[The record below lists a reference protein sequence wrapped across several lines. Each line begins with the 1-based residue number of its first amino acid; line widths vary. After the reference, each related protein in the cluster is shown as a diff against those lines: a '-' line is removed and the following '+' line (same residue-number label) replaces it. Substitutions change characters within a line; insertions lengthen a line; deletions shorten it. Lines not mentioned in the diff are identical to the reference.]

1 MTRRLVP
8 FLAFIGISAAQTTD
22 FTRDVE
28 PVLKKRCQACH
39 GAAMQQN
46 GLRLD
51 DGESALKGGY
61 SGAAIMPGKSGQSR
75 LVERISSNEKAKMM
89 PPGGARLSAAEIAM
103 ISKWIDEGAKW
114 PLSVKAKSGQGKTM
128 HWAFQILTKPA
139 SPAVQNRAWVRN
151 PIDSF
156 VLARLEAEGI
166 APSHEANKT
175 TLIRRLKLDLTGL
188 PPTPA
193 EVSEFL
199 SDNRPD
205 AYERLADKFL
215 ASPHYGEKWARQW
228 LDLARYADSDGYE
241 KDQIRPMA
249 WRWRQWVIDALNK
262 DMPFDQFTIE
272 QLAGDMLPNAN
283 IEQRVATGFQRNTLT
298 NREAGVDR
306 EETRFEQIINRTNT
320 VGTVWL
326 GLTVGCAQCHD
337 HKFDPISQREYY
349 QLFSFFNSADDD
361 TIDAPIAGEMGPY
374 LRAKAE
380 YDIKRAELLE
390 KYGVADLQAKWETH
404 MRQAINDAGKDLE
417 FDFSL
422 TSMRAMFDHAT
433 RVLMMEPSKRRA
445 IDADRLTRYFIG
457 NIGPEF
463 GRDKEVSAKLKELRE
478 KLAPL
483 DAAFPSVTQAM
494 VMLPRDPDHEKTHI
508 HVRGDWKTNGIEVQP
523 GVLAIMPPMRA
534 GEPANR
540 LTFAQWLVSRENPL
554 TARVTVNRAWQELFG
569 KGIVRTSE
577 DFGVTGDKPS
587 HPQLLDWLASE
598 FLDQGYS
605 MKKLHKTIVMSA
617 AYRQSSKLRPE
628 LKDRDPDNTLLAR
641 QSRLRLAAE
650 QIRDSALWAGGILD
664 TRIGGKSVRP
674 PMPAGVAEL
683 GYGGSKWKESDGM
696 DRYRRGLYIHFQRTT
711 PYPQLMTFDAP
722 DSNTTCS
729 RRRASNTPLQA
740 LNLLNDPVFAEAYN
754 GIAMR
759 GLSEAQGGFRER
771 LDYLFALSLSRQ
783 PTASERE
790 RLGKY
795 LDQQTELL
803 RKEGK
808 PAAAIEQQA
817 WASVGRVLM
826 NLDEFITRE

>member
-1 MTRRLVP
+1 
-8 FLAFIGISAAQTTD
+8 
-22 FTRDVE
+22 
-28 PVLKKRCQACH
+28 
-39 GAAMQQN
+39 MQQN

-51 DGESALKGGY
+51 NGESALKGGY
-61 SGAAIMPGKSGQSR
+61 SGAAIVPGKSAQSP
-75 LVERISSNEKAKMM
+75 LLERVKSTEKGKMM
-89 PPGGARLSAAEIAM
+89 PPGGARLTSAEVAT
-103 ISKWIDEGAKW
+103 ISKWIDAGAKW
-114 PLSVKAKSGQGKTM
+114 PAGTKAAAAPAKSS
-128 HWAFQILTKPA
+128 HWAFQPVVRRTPPTVKTGGWA
-139 SPAVQNRAWVRN
+139 RN
-151 PIDSF
+151 PIDAF

-166 APSHEANKT
+166 APSTEAGKT

-193 EVSEFL
+193 EVAEFVA
-199 SDNRPD
+199 DKRPD
-205 AYERLADKFL
+205 AYERLVDKFL

-249 WRWRQWVIDALNK
+249 WRWRQWVIDAMNK

-272 QLAGDMLPNAN
+272 QLAGDMLPNASL
-283 IEQRVATGFQRNTLT
+283 EQKVATGFQRNTLT

-306 EETRFEQIINRTNT
+306 EETRFEQTVNRTNT
-320 VGTVWL
+320 VGTVWF
-326 GLTVGCAQCHD
+326 GLTLGCAQCHN
-337 HKFDPISQREYY
+337 HKYDPTTQQDYY
-349 QLFSFFNSADDD
+349 QVFSFFNSADED
-361 TIDAPIAGEMGPY
+361 TIDAPIPGEMGPY

-380 YDIKRAELLE
+380 YDRKRAELIG
-390 KYGVADLQAKWETH
+390 KYGVAEFQAQWESH
-404 MRQAINDAGKDLE
+404 MRQAITDAGKDLE

-433 RVLMMEPSKRRA
+433 RILMTEPAKRRPA
-445 IDADRLTRYFIG
+445 DADRLTRYFIA

-463 GRDKEVSAKLKELRE
+463 GRDKAVSAKMKELRE
-478 KLAPL
+478 KLAPI

-494 VMLPRDPDHEKTHI
+494 VLTPADPDHQKTHI
-508 HVRGDWKTNGIEVQP
+508 HVRGDWKTNGIEVKP
-523 GVLAIMPPMRA
+523 GAPAFLPPMPA
-534 GEPANR
+534 NMEANR
-540 LTFAQWLVSRENPL
+540 LGFARWLVSKENPL
-554 TARVTVNRAWQELFG
+554 TPRVTVNRAWQEFFG
-569 KGIVRTSE
+569 KGIVSTSE
-577 DFGVTGDKPS
+577 DFGKTGAPPS
-587 HPQLLDWLASE
+587 HPELLDWLASE
-598 FLDQGYS
+598 FQAQGYS

-617 AYRQSSKLRPE
+617 TYRQSSKVRVE
-628 LKDRDPDNTLLAR
+628 LKDKDPDNTLLAR
-641 QSRLRLAAE
+641 QTRMRLAAE

-664 TRIGGKSVRP
+664 TRVGGKSVRP

-683 GYGGSKWKESDGM
+683 SYGGSKWKESDGL

-740 LNLLNDPVFAEAYN
+740 LNLLNDPVFSEAYN
-754 GIAMR
+754 GIAVR
-759 GLSEAQGGFRER
+759 GLNEVQGGFGER
-771 LDYLFALSLSRQ
+771 LEYLFELSLSRK
-783 PTASERE
+783 PTATERE

-795 LDQQTELL
+795 LDQQSELL

-808 PAAAIEQQA
+808 PAATIEQQA

>member
-1 MTRRLVP
+1 
-8 FLAFIGISAAQTTD
+8 
-22 FTRDVE
+22 
-28 PVLKKRCQACH
+28 
-39 GAAMQQN
+39 MQQN

-61 SGAAIMPGKSGQSR
+61 SGAAIVPGKSAQSR
-75 LVERISSNEKAKMM
+75 LIERVTSSEKGKMM
-89 PPGGARLSAAEIAM
+89 PPGGARLTAAEIKA
-103 ISKWIDEGAKW
+103 ISNWIDQGAKW
-114 PLSVKAKSGQGKTM
+114 PLSAKANTGPAKTS
-128 HWAFQILTKPA
+128 HWAFQPLAKTPP
-139 SPAVQNRAWVRN
+139 PAVSGNKWVRN

-156 VLARLEAEGI
+156 VLARLDKEGI
-166 APSHEANKT
+166 APSPEATKT

-188 PPTPA
+188 PPTPVEVA
-193 EVSEFL
+193 EFVA
-199 SDNRPD
+199 DTRPD
-205 AYERLADKFL
+205 AYERLADRFL
-215 ASPHYGEKWARQW
+215 ASPQYGEKWARQW

-249 WRWRQWVIDALNK
+249 WRWRQWVIDALNH
-262 DMPFDQFTIE
+262 DMPFDQFTVE
-272 QLAGDMLPNAN
+272 QLAGDMLPNST
-283 IEQRVATGFQRNTLT
+283 IEQKVATGFQRNTLT

-306 EETRFEQIINRTNT
+306 EETRFEQIVNRTNT
-320 VGTVWL
+320 IGTVWL
-326 GLTVGCAQCHD
+326 GLTVGCAQCHN
-337 HKFDPISQREYY
+337 HKYDPISQREYY
-349 QLFSFFNSADDD
+349 QLFSFFNTADDD
-361 TIDAPIAGEMGPY
+361 TIDAPLPGEMGPY
-374 LRAKAE
+374 LRAKAD
-380 YDIKRAELLE
+380 YDRKRADLL
-390 KYGVADLQAKWETH
+390 KQYGAAELQAQWETH

-433 RVLMMEPSKRRA
+433 RILMTDPAKRRP

-457 NIGPEF
+457 NPGPEF
-463 GRDKEVSAKLKELRE
+463 GRDKAVSAKLKELRE

-483 DAAFPSVTQAM
+483 DAAFPTMTQAM
-494 VMLPRDPDHEKTHI
+494 VLLPRDPDHATTNVHI
-508 HVRGDWKTNGIEVQP
+508 RGDWKNVGIEVQP
-523 GVLAIMPPMRA
+523 GVLEVMPPMKTN
-534 GEPANR
+534 GPADR
-540 LTFAQWLVSRENPL
+540 LAFARWLVSKDNAL
-554 TARVTVNRAWQELFG
+554 TTRVAVNRAWQELFG

-587 HPQLLDWLASE
+587 HPELLDWLAAE
-598 FLDQGYS
+598 FQNQGFS

-617 AYRQSSKLRPE
+617 TYRQSSKTRQE

-641 QSRLRLAAE
+641 QTRMRLSAE

-664 TRIGGKSVRP
+664 TRVGGKSVRP

-683 GYGGSKWKESDGM
+683 SYGGSKWKESDGI

-740 LNLLNDPVFAEAYN
+740 LNLLNDPVFAEAYSA
-754 GIAMR
+754 IAAR
-759 GLSEAQGGFRER
+759 GLSEVQGGFRER
-771 LDYLFALSLSRQ
+771 LEYLFELSLSRQ

-795 LDQQTELL
+795 LDQQTALL

-808 PAAAIEQQA
+808 PASALEQQA

>member
-1 MTRRLVP
+1 M
-8 FLAFIGISAAQTTD
+8 
-22 FTRDVE
+22 
-28 PVLKKRCQACH
+28 LKKRCVGCH

-61 SGAAIMPGKSGQSR
+61 SGAAIIPGNSAQSA
-75 LVERISSNEKAKMM
+75 LVARISSNEKGKMM
-89 PPGGARLSAAEIAM
+89 PPGGARLSTAEIAA
-103 ISKWIDEGAKW
+103 ISRWIDEGAKW
-114 PLSVKAKSGQGKTM
+114 PLTAKAKSVQPTTT
-128 HWAFQILTKPA
+128 HWAFQPITRPP
-139 SPAVQNRAWVRN
+139 SPAVRNRAWGRN
-151 PIDSF
+151 PIDAF
-156 VLARLEAEGI
+156 VLARLESEGI
-166 APSHEANKT
+166 APSPEASKT
-175 TLIRRLKLDLTGL
+175 TLVRRLKLDLTGL

-193 EVSEFL
+193 EVAGFL
-199 SDNRPD
+199 SDDRPD
-205 AYERLADKFL
+205 AYERLVHQFL
-215 ASPHYGEKWARQW
+215 ASPHYGEKWARHW

-249 WRWRQWVIDALNK
+249 WRWRQWVIDALNN

-272 QLAGDMLPNAN
+272 QLAGDMLPNATM
-283 IEQRVATGFQRNTLT
+283 EQRVATGFQRNTLT

-306 EETRFEQIINRTNT
+306 EETRFGQIVDRTNT
-320 VGTVWL
+320 ASTVWL
-326 GLTVGCAQCHD
+326 GLTAGCAQCHD

-361 TIDAPIAGEMGPY
+361 TIDAPMPGEMGPF

-380 YDIKRAELLE
+380 YDRKRAELLE
-390 KYGVADLQAKWETH
+390 KYGVAELQAQWETH
-404 MRQAINDAGKDLE
+404 MRQAISDAGKDLE

-433 RVLMMEPSKRRA
+433 RILMTEPSKRRP
-445 IDADRLTRYFIG
+445 IDANRLTRYFIT

-463 GRDKEVSAKLKELRE
+463 GRDKAVTAKMKELRD

-483 DAAFPSVTQAM
+483 DAAFPGLTQAM
-494 VMLPRDPDHEKTHI
+494 VMVPRDPDHEKTYI
-508 HVRGDWKTNGIEVQP
+508 KVRGDWKSNGIEVKP
-523 GVLAIMPPMRA
+523 GVLAVMPPMRSA
-534 GEPANR
+534 ETANR
-540 LTFAQWLVSRENPL
+540 LTFAEWLVSRENPL
-554 TARVTVNRAWQELFG
+554 TARVAVNRAWQEFFG

-577 DFGVTGDKPS
+577 DFGKTGEPPS

-598 FLDQGYS
+598 FQDQGYS

-641 QSRLRLAAE
+641 QSRLRLSAE

-683 GYGGSKWKESDGM
+683 SYGGSKWKESEGI

-729 RRRASNTPLQA
+729 RRRASNSPLQA

-754 GIAMR
+754 GIAIR
-759 GLSEAQGGFRER
+759 GLNEAQGGFRER
-771 LDYLFALSLSRQ
+771 VDHLFALTLSRR
-783 PTASERE
+783 PSASERE
-790 RLGKY
+790 RLGKF

-803 RKEGK
+803 RKGGK
-808 PAAAIEQQA
+808 PEAAIEQQA

>member
-1 MTRRLVP
+1 
-8 FLAFIGISAAQTTD
+8 
-22 FTRDVE
+22 
-28 PVLKKRCQACH
+28 
-39 GAAMQQN
+39 MQQN

-61 SGAAIMPGKSGQSR
+61 SGAAIIPGKSGESR
-75 LVERISSNEKAKMM
+75 LVERISSNEKVKMM
-89 PPGGARLSAAEIAM
+89 PPVGARLSAVEIAT

-114 PLSVKAKSGQGKTM
+114 PLSANTKSGPAKPT
-128 HWAFQILTKPA
+128 HWAFQPVTKSTLPT
-139 SPAVQNRAWVRN
+139 VQNRPWIRN
-151 PIDSF
+151 PIDAF
-156 VLARLEAEGI
+156 VLARLESEGV
-166 APSHEANKT
+166 APSPEAAKT

-193 EVSEFL
+193 EVAEFL
-199 SDNRPD
+199 ADNRPD
-205 AYERLADKFL
+205 AYERQADKFL

-262 DMPFDQFTIE
+262 DMPFDRFTIE
-272 QLAGDMLPNAN
+272 QLAGDMLPDSG
-283 IEQRVATGFQRNTLT
+283 IEQKVATGFQRNTLT

-306 EETRFEQIINRTNT
+306 EETRFEQVINRTNT

-361 TIDAPIAGEMGPY
+361 TIDAPIPGEMGPY

-380 YDIKRAELLE
+380 YDRKRAELIE
-390 KYGVADLQAKWETH
+390 KYGVAELQAQWETH
-404 MRQAINDAGKDLE
+404 MRTALTDAGKDVE

-422 TSMRAMFDHAT
+422 TSMRAMFDHAKSI
-433 RVLMMEPSKRRA
+433 LMTEPSKRRP

-463 GRDKEVSAKLKELRE
+463 GRDKAIAAKLKEVRE

-483 DAAFPSVTQAM
+483 DAAFPNVTQAM
-494 VMLPRDPDHEKTHI
+494 VMLPRDPDHEKTYL

-523 GVLAIMPPMRA
+523 GVLAIMPPMSGGA
-534 GEPANR
+534 PATR
-540 LTFAQWLVSRENPL
+540 LTFAQWLVAKENPL
-554 TARVTVNRAWQELFG
+554 TSRVFVNRAWQELFG

-577 DFGVTGDKPS
+577 DFGATGDKPS
-587 HPQLLDWLASE
+587 HPQLLDWLAGE
-598 FLDQGYS
+598 FQAQGYS

-617 AYRQSSKLRPE
+617 TYRQASKLRPE
-628 LKDRDPDNTLLAR
+628 LKERDPDNTLLAR
-641 QSRLRLAAE
+641 QSRLRLTAE

-664 TRIGGKSVRP
+664 TRVGGKSVRP

-683 GYGGSKWKESDGM
+683 GYGGSKWKESEGL

-754 GIAMR
+754 GIAVR
-759 GLSEAQGGFRER
+759 GLHESKGGFRER
-771 LDYLFALSLSRQ
+771 LDYLYELTLARRA
-783 PTASERE
+783 TASERE
-790 RLGKY
+790 RMGAY
-795 LDQQTELL
+795 LDRQTEML

-808 PAAAIEQQA
+808 PAAAIEEQA
-817 WASVGRVLM
+817 WAGVGRVLM